1 MKAVYSLQKDERK
14 VYDTVIADDIV
25 GRQTVI
31 LKDAQNYLEP
41 MGGYL
46 IYYEGSEEASR
57 RMEDLSKGTIKR
69 LDKAQESLVLEKI
82 QEEEDRAEGGMGFLF
97 G

>member
-1 MKAVYSLQKDERK
+1 MKAVYRLQRDERK
-14 VYDTVIADDIV
+14 VYDTVISDDIV

-31 LKDAQNYLEP
+31 LKDAQNYLQSSD
-41 MGGYL
+41 GYL

-57 RMEDLSKGTIKR
+57 RMEDISRGALKR
-69 LDKAQESLVLEKI
+69 LDKEEERLVLAKI